1 VAASATIHGA
11 SATNDNGVV
20 RYFVRPLR
28 GTSTV
33 YRIRPIRATGAVR
46 GDAAGGIRATASR
59 CGSTAATV
67 LRLTAS
73 GRAVASFAATLARAT
88 EDCVRVSLQCSS
100 YFTTTDA
107 DLVVPSSNNPFASND
122 FIGQPTS
129 SPVPTPELPRSTP
142 IPSAASTPALV
153 QGRPLSSAS
162 ISSGASSLPPRT
174 PVSARADA
182 LSAVLASAGP
192 GGIDTFGNVGSLRYG
207 GSEFGRTAQRT
218 GTRTF

>member
-1 VAASATIHGA
+1 MLLRT
-11 SATNDNGVV
+11 TPP
-20 RYFVRPLR
+20 RYRHSLPHSTHTRNRRSTRRCCRLHTRNSKQTRQHSSNSTTYSSRPRSCKLPSNPRSCHRRLR
-28 GTSTV
+28 SGK
-33 YRIRPIRATGAVR
+33 PAVP
-46 GDAAGGIRATASR
+46 
-59 CGSTAATV
+59 
-67 LRLTAS
+67 L
-73 GRAVASFAATLARAT
+73 SFFA
-88 EDCVRVSLQCSS
+88 
-100 YFTTTDA
+100 TTDA
-107 DLVVPSSNNPFASND
+107 DLVIPSSNNPFASNN
-122 FIGQPTS
+122 FIGQATS
-129 SPVPTPELPRSTP
+129 SPVPTPQLSQSTS

-182 LSAVLASAGP
+182 LSAVLGSTGP